1 MCAAAKGRFSVRRYV
16 AVARRS
22 VPGSAPSG
30 RAGARASLAATLTAP
45 VDRLCEVRM
54 SRLHQLRS
62 AALLAALLAGC
73 TSSRDRARADSAQ
86 AAAEEQLRLTNQ
98 LAAQKDSL
106 TNIVLDADRFI
117 SQVDSQISRVKG
129 LKTPKRSDKKLESP
143 IQEQLEQRKIMLARV
158 KALVERAQATASQLA
173 ESRKREKKL
182 RGENA
187 VLREQ
192 VDGNEKLI
200 ADLGATI
207 ERQTATIAG
216 LQSQVDSL
224 TRESQRLGEEMRT
237 LATTNSKAYYIIG
250 RERDLIEKGVIVR
263 EGGAN
268 LLIAHPGRTLQIARS
283 LPLDEFT
290 TVDSRGLK
298 DIAVPDSNRRYVVV
312 SRQSLDNAQVA
323 ERKRNSFRGNLHI
336 ADAGKFW
343 APSKYLVLVEQ

>member
-1 MCAAAKGRFSVRRYV
+1 
-16 AVARRS
+16 
-22 VPGSAPSG
+22 
-30 RAGARASLAATLTAP
+30 
-45 VDRLCEVRM
+45 M
-54 SRLHQLRS
+54 SRMHHLRS

-73 TSSRDRARADSAQ
+73 TSAGDRARADSAQ
-86 AAAEEQLRLTNQ
+86 AVAEEQLRLTNQ

-106 TNIVLDADRFI
+106 TNVVLDADRFI

-143 IQEQLEQRKIMLARV
+143 LQEQLENRKLMLARV

-207 ERQTATIAG
+207 ERQTATIAN

-224 TRESQRLGEEMRT
+224 TAATQQLNEQMRT
-237 LATTNSKAYYIIG
+237 LASTNAKAYYIIG
-250 RERDLIEKGVIVR
+250 KEKDLLKKGVIVR

-268 LLIAHPGRTLQIARS
+268 LLVARVGRSVQPARK
-283 LPLDEFT
+283 LNRELFT
-290 TVDSRGLK
+290 AIDQRDVAE
-298 DIAVPDSNRRYVVV
+298 IPMPDPTKQYRIV
-312 SRQSLDNAQVA
+312 SRQSLDNAQVGQR
-323 ERKRNSFRGNLHI
+323 EHSWFRGTLKI
-336 ADAGKFW
+336 TDAEQFW
-343 APSKYLVLVEQ
+343 AQSRYLIIVQR

>member
-1 MCAAAKGRFSVRRYV
+1 
-16 AVARRS
+16 
-22 VPGSAPSG
+22 
-30 RAGARASLAATLTAP
+30 
-45 VDRLCEVRM
+45 M

-106 TNIVLDADRFI
+106 TNVVLEADRFI

-129 LKTPKRSDKKLESP
+129 LKTPKGSDKKLESP

-173 ESRKREKKL
+173 DSRKREKKL

-268 LLIAHPGRTLQIARS
+268 LLVARVGRS
-283 LPLDEFT
+283 LQPARKLNRELFT
-290 TVDSRGLK
+290 AIDQREVSE
-298 DIAVPDSNRRYVVV
+298 IPMPDAKRQYRIV
-312 SRQSLDNAQVA
+312 SRQSLENAEVTQ
-323 ERKRNSFRGNLHI
+323 RDKSWFRGNLKI
-336 ADAGKFW
+336 TDAEQFW
-343 APSKYLVLVEQ
+343 APSRYLIIVQR